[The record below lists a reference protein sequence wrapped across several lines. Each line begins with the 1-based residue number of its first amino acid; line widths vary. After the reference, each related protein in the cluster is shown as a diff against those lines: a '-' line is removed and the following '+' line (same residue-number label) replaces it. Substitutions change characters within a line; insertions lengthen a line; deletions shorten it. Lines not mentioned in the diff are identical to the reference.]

1 MGRTAS
7 GVRGIRLRD
16 GDYAVGS
23 DGLKPDSNVFVI
35 SEKGYGKQTPASD
48 YPIKGRGGKGIKTSN
63 ITEKNGSLAGLTIVD
78 GTEDIMG
85 ITDKGVMIRFNVK
98 SVSTTGRSTMGVHLI
113 NLDDDA
119 KVSTIAKV
127 EPEQPEADDEK
138 NLSNDE
144 NSTEQTE
151 SSNDQKD
158 SQDSSSNQ
166 E

>member
-1 MGRTAS
+1 MNRTRS
-7 GVRGIRLRD
+7 GLELKMKFKSQKRKKQRGIA
-16 GDYAVGS
+16 YI
-23 DGLKPDSNVFVI
+23 I
-35 SEKGYGKQTPASD
+35 SSSTNQK
-48 YPIKGRGGKGIKTSN
+48 
-63 ITEKNGSLAGLTIVD
+63 
-78 GTEDIMG
+78 
-85 ITDKGVMIRFNVK
+85 
-98 SVSTTGRSTMGVHLI
+98 TTGRSTMGVHLI

-138 NLSNDE
+138 NLSSDE

>member
-1 MGRTAS
+1 M
-7 GVRGIRLRD
+7 
-16 GDYAVGS
+16 
-23 DGLKPDSNVFVI
+23 I

-78 GTEDIMG
+78 GTEDIMV

-127 EPEQPEADDEK
+127 EHEQPEADDEK
-138 NLSNDE
+138 ICQVTKIQRSRLNHQMIRKTRKILQAIGNDE
-144 NSTEQTE
+144 
-151 SSNDQKD
+151 
-158 SQDSSSNQ
+158 
-166 E
+166 